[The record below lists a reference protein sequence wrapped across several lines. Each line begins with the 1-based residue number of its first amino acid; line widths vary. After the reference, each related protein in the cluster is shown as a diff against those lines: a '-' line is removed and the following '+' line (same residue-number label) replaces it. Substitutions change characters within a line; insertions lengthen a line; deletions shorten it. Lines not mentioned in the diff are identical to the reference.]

1 VAHLRRSR
9 AAAALDDAPSA
20 PCPHCDRTTKTV
32 QGVCA
37 DCWGVKD
44 PNAAID
50 FRPPPRTEP
59 LLDLESDLDDL
70 LGLNPRYLIGIV
82 LGVLLLFAALVLGV
96 R

>member
-1 VAHLRRSR
+1 VGPLSTQRPYDEERPWCLRGLR
-9 AAAALDDAPSA
+9 
-20 PCPHCDRTTKTV
+20 
-32 QGVCA
+32 
-37 DCWGVKD
+37 GVKD
-44 PNAAID
+44 PDAAID